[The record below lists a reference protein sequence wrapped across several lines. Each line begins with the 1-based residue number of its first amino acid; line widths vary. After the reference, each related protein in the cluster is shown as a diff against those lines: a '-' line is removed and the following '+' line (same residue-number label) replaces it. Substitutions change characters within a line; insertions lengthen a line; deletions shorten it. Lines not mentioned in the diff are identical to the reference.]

1 MKTTR
6 YLLEKHLL
14 NRICY
19 WKPNLWKNSSS
30 NLLFTLQIGTTNL
43 QFVDFLVVQHI
54 DVLPNCFWRSI
65 VSKQRTYSLFLSQL
79 LISLGS
85 RLVFQQFVNK
95 VTPIKSGELFVRA
108 TFSHN
113 IFFAIAINFSMDWK
127 TPKVLAYRNHLCAK
141 PNPGLDLY
149 TDISLCYPDDDACIL
164 LDLSLLKTFAQTFV
178 EYEFL
183 PFRTCAK
190 QFDTYHYFLAHGK
203 FCHFLVYRPKV
214 VIIDVLAS
222 AI

>member
-1 MKTTR
+1 MLCVFQCSIRKFNCSCRRLKMKTTR

-108 TFSHN
+108 TSAI
-113 IFFAIAINFSMDWK
+113 IFF
-127 TPKVLAYRNHLCAK
+127 
-141 PNPGLDLY
+141 
-149 TDISLCYPDDDACIL
+149 L
-164 LDLSLLKTFAQTFV
+164 L
-178 EYEFL
+178 
-183 PFRTCAK
+183 
-190 QFDTYHYFLAHGK
+190 
-203 FCHFLVYRPKV
+203 
-214 VIIDVLAS
+214 
-222 AI
+222 